1 MKPGFKKDNIPR
13 LVKRFI
19 KVYPEDEPP
28 YCYLLCDVETGLV
41 YESSGEKRMCKEHK
55 TQIKYN
61 MDTHRFYCLDTI
73 RGNLYYSFRIW
84 LFKNLNS
91 S

>member
-1 MKPGFKKDNIPR
+1 MKSHLKNDNIPR

-28 YCYLLCDVETGLV
+28 FCYLLCDFEIGLV
-41 YESSGEKRMCKEHK
+41 YESSGERQMCKEHK

-61 MDTHRFYCLDTI
+61 LDTHRFYCLDKI
-73 RGNLYYSFRIW
+73 RE
-84 LFKNLNS
+84 
-91 S
+91 

>member
-1 MKPGFKKDNIPR
+1 METGFKKDNIPR

-19 KVYPEDEPP
+19 KVYPEDALPF
-28 YCYLLCDVETGLV
+28 CYLLYDVETGLV
-41 YESSGEKRMCKEHK
+41 YESNGKKQMCKEHK

-73 RGNLYYSFRIW
+73 RE
-84 LFKNLNS
+84 
-91 S
+91 